1 MNVCKLLLSVSILD
15 EGIDIKECDGVI
27 FAMPRESESTI
38 V

>member
-1 MNVCKLLLSVSILD
+1 LSVSILD